1 MAKML
6 NDRLALHELL
16 CEKLGSRNVYFQ
28 PPESIKMKYPAI
40 VYSRNRIENTSA
52 EDVSMPKVAAIL
64 FASNGDP
71 LACMMTYGDELAPGE
86 KQGVKASALSYPPDI
101 SATDVASYEIYAYPE
116 QFQFDW

>member
-28 PPESIKMKYPAI
+28 PPESVKMKYPAI

-52 EDVSMPKVAAIL
+52 DNVVYRQSVRYTITVIDRDPDSEIVKRISQIPRIMFDRSYVSDNLNHDTFTL
-64 FASNGDP
+64 F
-71 LACMMTYGDELAPGE
+71 
-86 KQGVKASALSYPPDI
+86 V
-101 SATDVASYEIYAYPE
+101 
-116 QFQFDW
+116 

>member
-28 PPESIKMKYPAI
+28 PPESVKMKYPAI

-52 EDVSMPKVAAIL
+52 DNIVYRQSVRYTITVIDRDPDSEIVERISQIPRIMFDRSYVSDNLNHDTFTL
-64 FASNGDP
+64 F
-71 LACMMTYGDELAPGE
+71 
-86 KQGVKASALSYPPDI
+86 V
-101 SATDVASYEIYAYPE
+101 
-116 QFQFDW
+116 

>member
-52 EDVSMPKVAAIL
+52 DNIVYRQSVRYTITVIDRDPDSEIVERISQIPRIMFDRSYISDNLNHDTFTL
-64 FASNGDP
+64 F
-71 LACMMTYGDELAPGE
+71 
-86 KQGVKASALSYPPDI
+86 V
-101 SATDVASYEIYAYPE
+101 
-116 QFQFDW
+116 